1 MLGEPVMDR
10 TFVTLDRPQLL
21 AAVVELLAIAHVST
35 ATPATTAE
43 AAIHVG
49 EIPASLRNSSRN
61 AIGAGTVR
69 LTGEEAV
76 AYNRLREHLT
86 RLRETEWLR
95 TDDLDEHLWTLVCDL
110 ALNPRDYAT
119 PEPRAGHAEAFLR
132 QVLRPLRPYEVLIT
146 IEHLTPPAAPVPVW
160 DTRVV
165 VGTAELLAPFVSRVT
180 D

>member
-1 MLGEPVMDR
+1 MDR

-95 TDDLDEHLWTLVCDL
+95 TDDLDEHLWTLVRRLPVEPFPAC
-110 ALNPRDYAT
+110 ASPPRFAREGD
-119 PEPRAGHAEAFLR
+119 AEAG
-132 QVLRPLRPYEVLIT
+132 IG
-146 IEHLTPPAAPVPVW
+146 
-160 DTRVV
+160 RV
-165 VGTAELLAPFVSRVT
+165 R
-180 D
+180 